1 MKSLLLQRA
10 IAIAREAHA
19 GQVDL
24 AGKPYIA
31 HPLRVM
37 GAVEGEEAKI
47 VAVLHDVVEDSP
59 DWPLAKLAAEGFSAD
74 VLAAVDALSRKEGE
88 AYEAFIARIAGN
100 PLAKLVK
107 LADLADNL
115 SRPASLKP
123 HLKARYLQA
132 VEALS

>member
-1 MKSLLLQRA
+1 MKSRLLQRA

-59 DWPLAKLAAEGFSAD
+59 DWPLAKLQAEGFPAD

-88 AYEAFIARIAGN
+88 AYEAFIERVALD

-115 SRPASLKP
+115 SRPASLKAS
-123 HLKARYLQA
+123 LKARYLKA